1 MREEMTMNREEYMR
15 RLEEALTDITPF
27 EKEEAL
33 QYYNDYFD
41 DAGLENEEEVMNS
54 LGTPE
59 KLAETIK
66 KEQTDAQESA
76 DEILETTV
84 QEEDK
89 KNKLSGGTIA
99 LIVVL
104 SILASPF
111 IVAAV
116 VSVLGAVIGI
126 IAGIFS
132 AIAALGSIFLAFIG
146 IVIVSMI
153 SAIAV
158 GAISPLGALVFA
170 GFGIMMIGLSIFLLM
185 AIVWLF
191 GIAVPWVVKQ
201 IIHLCKKI
209 FGKKGGNQ

>member
-1 MREEMTMNREEYMR
+1 MTMNREEYMR

-27 EKEEAL
+27 EKEEAI

-41 DAGLENEEEVMNS
+41 DAGVENEEEVMNS

-66 KEQTDAQESA
+66 KEQTDAQESV

-146 IVIVSMI
+146 IVIVCMI
-153 SAIAV
+153 SAVAV

-170 GFGIMMIGLSIFLLM
+170 GFGIMMIGISIFLLM

-201 IIHLCKKI
+201 IIKLWKKI
-209 FGKKGGNQ
+209 FDKKGGNQ

>member
-1 MREEMTMNREEYMR
+1 MNREEYMR
-15 RLEEALTDITPF
+15 RLEAALADIAPA
-27 EKEEAL
+27 ERAEAL

-41 DAGLENEEEVMNS
+41 DAGIENEADIMNS
-54 LGTPE
+54 LGSPE
-59 KLAETIK
+59 NLAETIK
-66 KEQTDAQESA
+66 KEQTDSKEDSE
-76 DEILETTV
+76 EIVETTV
-84 QEEDK
+84 QEEKK
-89 KNKLSGGTIA
+89 KNKLSGGMIA

-116 VSVLGAVIGI
+116 AAVLGVVVGI

-132 AIAALGSIFLAFIG
+132 AIGALASIFLAFIG
-146 IVIVSMI
+146 VVIACMI

-158 GAISPLGALVFA
+158 GAISPFGALVFA

-191 GIAVPWVVKQ
+191 GIAVPWIVKQ
-201 IIHLCKKI
+201 IIKLCKKI

>member
-1 MREEMTMNREEYMR
+1 MNREEYMR

-41 DAGLENEEEVMNS
+41 DAGVENEEEVMNS

>member
-1 MREEMTMNREEYMR
+1 MNREEYMR
-15 RLEEALTDITPF
+15 RLENALTDISPA
-27 EKEEAL
+27 EREEAL

-41 DAGLENEEEVMNS
+41 DAGEENVENVMNS

-59 KLAETIK
+59 NLAETIK
-66 KEQTDAQESA
+66 KEQTDAQEST
-76 DEILETTV
+76 DERVETTV
-84 QEEDK
+84 QEEEK

-104 SILASPF
+104 AILASPF

-116 VSVLGAVIGI
+116 VAVLGAVIGI

-132 AIAALGSIFLAFIG
+132 AIVALGSVFLAFIG
-146 IVIVSMI
+146 VVIACMV

-170 GFGIMMIGLSIFLLM
+170 GFGIMMIGISIFLLM

-201 IIHLCKKI
+201 IIKLWKKI
-209 FGKKGGNQ
+209 FDKKGGNQ

>member
-1 MREEMTMNREEYMR
+1 MNREEYMR

-27 EKEEAL
+27 EKEEAI

-41 DAGLENEEEVMNS
+41 DAGVENEEEVMNS

-66 KEQTDAQESA
+66 KEQTDAQESV

-104 SILASPF
+104 AILASPF

-146 IVIVSMI
+146 IVIASMV

-170 GFGIMMIGLSIFLLM
+170 GFGIMMIGISIFLLM

-201 IIHLCKKI
+201 IIKLWKKI
-209 FGKKGGNQ
+209 FDKKGGNQ

>member
-1 MREEMTMNREEYMR
+1 MNREEYMR
-15 RLEEALTDITPF
+15 RLENALTDISPA
-27 EKEEAL
+27 EREEAL

-41 DAGLENEEEVMNS
+41 DAGVENEEDVMNS

-59 KLAETIK
+59 NLAETIK

-76 DEILETTV
+76 DKILETTV
-84 QEEDK
+84 QEEEK

-104 SILASPF
+104 AILASPF

-116 VSVLGAVIGI
+116 VAVLGAVIGI
-126 IAGIFS
+126 FAGIFS
-132 AIAALGSIFLAFIG
+132 AIAALGSVFLAFIG
-146 IVIVSMI
+146 IVIACMI

-170 GFGIMMIGLSIFLLM
+170 GFGIMMIGISIFLLM

-201 IIHLCKKI
+201 IIKLWKKI
-209 FGKKGGNQ
+209 FDKKGGNQ

>member
-1 MREEMTMNREEYMR
+1 MNREEYMR
-15 RLEEALTDITPF
+15 RLENALTDISPA
-27 EKEEAL
+27 EREEAL

-41 DAGLENEEEVMNS
+41 DAGEENVENVMNS

-59 KLAETIK
+59 NLAETIK
-66 KEQTDAQESA
+66 KEQTDAQEST
-76 DEILETTV
+76 DERVETTV

-89 KNKLSGGTIA
+89 KNKLSGGIIA

-104 SILASPF
+104 AILASPF

-116 VSVLGAVIGI
+116 VAVLGAVIGI

-132 AIAALGSIFLAFIG
+132 AIVALGSVFLAFIG
-146 IVIVSMI
+146 VVIACMI

-170 GFGIMMIGLSIFLLM
+170 GFGIMMIGISIFLLM

-201 IIHLCKKI
+201 IIKLWKKI
-209 FGKKGGNQ
+209 FDKKGGNQ

>member
-1 MREEMTMNREEYMR
+1 MNREEYMR

-27 EKEEAL
+27 EKEEAI

-41 DAGLENEEEVMNS
+41 DAGVENEEEVMNS

-66 KEQTDAQESA
+66 KEQTDAQESV

-146 IVIVSMI
+146 IVIASMV

-170 GFGIMMIGLSIFLLM
+170 GFGIMMIGISIFLLM

-201 IIHLCKKI
+201 IIKLWKKI
-209 FGKKGGNQ
+209 FDKKGGNQ

>member
-1 MREEMTMNREEYMR
+1 MTMNREEYMR

-66 KEQTDAQESA
+66 KEQTDAQESV

>member
-27 EKEEAL
+27 EKEEAI

-41 DAGLENEEEVMNS
+41 DAGVENEEEVMNS

-66 KEQTDAQESA
+66 KEQTDAQESV

-146 IVIVSMI
+146 IVIVCMI
-153 SAIAV
+153 SAVAV

-170 GFGIMMIGLSIFLLM
+170 GFGIMMIGISIFLLM

-201 IIHLCKKI
+201 IIKLWKKI
-209 FGKKGGNQ
+209 FDKKGGNQ

>member
-1 MREEMTMNREEYMR
+1 MNREEYMR

-27 EKEEAL
+27 EKEEAI

-41 DAGLENEEEVMNS
+41 DAGVENEEEVMNS

-66 KEQTDAQESA
+66 KEQTDAQESV

-146 IVIVSMI
+146 IVIVCMI
-153 SAIAV
+153 SAVAV

-170 GFGIMMIGLSIFLLM
+170 GFGIMMIGISIFLLM

-201 IIHLCKKI
+201 IIKLWKKI
-209 FGKKGGNQ
+209 FDKKGGNQ

>member
-1 MREEMTMNREEYMR
+1 MNREEYMR

-27 EKEEAL
+27 EKEEAI

-41 DAGLENEEEVMNS
+41 DAGVENEEEVMNS

>member
-1 MREEMTMNREEYMR
+1 MNREEYMR

-27 EKEEAL
+27 EKEEAI

-41 DAGLENEEEVMNS
+41 DAGVENEEEVMNS

-66 KEQTDAQESA
+66 KEQTDAQESV

-104 SILASPF
+104 AILASPF

-146 IVIVSMI
+146 IVIASMV

-191 GIAVPWVVKQ
+191 GIAVPWIVKQ
-201 IIHLCKKI
+201 IVKLWKRI
-209 FGKKGGNQ
+209 FDKKGGNQ

>member
-1 MREEMTMNREEYMR
+1 MNREEYMR

>member
-1 MREEMTMNREEYMR
+1 MNREEYMR

-27 EKEEAL
+27 EKEEAI

-41 DAGLENEEEVMNS
+41 DAGVENEEEVMNS

-66 KEQTDAQESA
+66 KEQTDAQESV

-84 QEEDK
+84 QEEEK

-104 SILASPF
+104 AILASPF

-146 IVIVSMI
+146 IVIASMV

-191 GIAVPWVVKQ
+191 GIAVPWIVKQ
-201 IIHLCKKI
+201 IVKLWKRI
-209 FGKKGGNQ
+209 FDKKGGNQQ